1 MSDDRRV
8 AVPLKLLPAT
18 VVAIDAQCDR
28 LFLGREKAI
37 ALLIEHALPWLES
50 LPDALRPPS

>member
-1 MSDDRRV
+1 MTEDRRV
-8 AVPLKLLPAT
+8 AVPLKLLPT
-18 VVAIDAQCDR
+18 TIVRIDAQCDR

-37 ALLIEHALPWLES
+37 TLMIEHGLPWLEA